1 MFEVGDLVIEL
12 TFGREWYERNP
23 WMVGEEI
30 GVIISVCDVDK
41 YEVYWQDSTVTQM
54 TSDLIQKIDAK
65 I

>member
-1 MFEVGDLVIEL
+1 MFKVGDLVIEL
-12 TFGREWYERNP
+12 TFGREWYEQNP

-30 GVIISVCDVDK
+30 GLIISVCNEDK
-41 YEVYWQDSTVTQM
+41 YEVYWHDSTVTQM